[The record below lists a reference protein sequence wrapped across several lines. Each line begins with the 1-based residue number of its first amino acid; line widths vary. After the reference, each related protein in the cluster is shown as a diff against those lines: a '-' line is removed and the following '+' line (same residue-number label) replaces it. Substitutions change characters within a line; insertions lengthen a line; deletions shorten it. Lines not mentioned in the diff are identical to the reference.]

1 MSELGTLILARAQGR
16 DLLLEASQILEVL
29 PAASVTP
36 LPGPVPGIA
45 GVLLYHGEFMP
56 VLDWNALP
64 GHPGGMIWAS
74 ALAILKRRLAL
85 PLEGISGVL
94 EQPRGEGPGLEPA
107 EGDPWEE
114 VLACRCTVGGVP
126 MPLLDSDKLVGWLHH
141 QRAKR

>member
-29 PAASVTP
+29 PAAPVTS

-45 GVLLYHGEFMP
+45 GVLLYHGEFLP
-56 VLDWNALP
+56 VLDWNGLP
-64 GHPGGMIWAS
+64 GHFGGMIWAS

-85 PLEGISGVL
+85 PLEELAGVL
-94 EQPRGEGPGLEPA
+94 EHEGEGPGLEPA

-114 VLACRCTVGGVP
+114 ILACKCAVGGAS
-126 MPLLDSDKLVGWLHH
+126 MPLLDPDKLVDWLHH
-141 QRAKR
+141 QRSRR

>member
-16 DLLLEASQILEVL
+16 ELLLEASQILEVL
-29 PAASVTP
+29 PAAPVTH

-56 VLDWNALP
+56 VLDWNGLP
-64 GHPGGMIWAS
+64 GNPGGMVWAS

-85 PLEGISGVL
+85 PLEELAGVL
-94 EQPRGEGPGLEPA
+94 EHEGEEPGLESA

-114 VLACRCTVGGVP
+114 ILACKCAVDAASI
-126 MPLLDSDKLVGWLHH
+126 PLLDPDKLVDWLHH
-141 QRAKR
+141 QRSRR